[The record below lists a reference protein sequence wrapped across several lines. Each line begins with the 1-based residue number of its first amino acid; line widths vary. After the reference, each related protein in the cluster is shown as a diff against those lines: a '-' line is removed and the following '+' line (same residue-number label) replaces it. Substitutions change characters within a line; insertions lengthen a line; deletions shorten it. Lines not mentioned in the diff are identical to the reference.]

1 MRRELNLPP
10 PLSRMTTGHP
20 AVAPAQPM
28 NGRTA
33 PGEAMNERDAFDAV
47 LAALHEA
54 AFDDSRWP
62 AASGLVDEACGIK
75 GNLLTHGAGT
85 TPDDHVVYLHRICFR
100 GERWPDAEAA
110 YFEEYFAEDERVPRL
125 RALPDSRPAHAAEL
139 FTDEERKTSTVWN
152 EALPL
157 IGMQDGLTVR
167 LDGPGGSR
175 IFWSLA
181 DPADGDGW
189 STGRIRTVRRL
200 LPHLRQFVR
209 VRQALADADGLNASL
224 GALLDNYSAGVV
236 QLDRRQRIVAAN
248 DRALGLLG
256 AQEGLLDEDG
266 FLHARRPADDER
278 LQAALARALPASRS
292 AGTGGSLAVTRPGGL
307 LPLVLHV
314 VPIGPRKDDVPL
326 ASVAALVLAVDPNG
340 RLPVEPALVQ
350 ATLDLSPAQ
359 SRVAVLLAE
368 GRSVRDIAVAI
379 GRSENTVRWHIRRT
393 FEKLGIGR
401 LAQLV
406 ELVRSLAGPGA
417 TKP

>member
-1 MRRELNLPP
+1 MSERE
-10 PLSRMTTGHP
+10 
-20 AVAPAQPM
+20 
-28 NGRTA
+28 
-33 PGEAMNERDAFDAV
+33 AFDAV

-62 AASGLVDEACGIK
+62 DASGLVDEACGIK
-75 GNLLTHGAGT
+75 GNLLTHGAGAS
-85 TPDDHVVYLHRICFR
+85 PDDHVVYLHRMCFR

-110 YFEEYFAEDERVPRL
+110 YFEEYFARDERVPRL
-125 RALPDSRPAHAAEL
+125 RALPDSRPAHAAGL
-139 FTDEERKTSTVWN
+139 FTDEEKKASVMWN

-157 IGMQDGLTVR
+157 MGMQDGLTVR

-181 DPADGDGW
+181 DPADGEGW
-189 STGRIRTVRRL
+189 TTRRVRRVERL

-209 VRQALADADGLNASL
+209 VRQALAEADGLNASL
-224 GALLDNYSAGVV
+224 GALFDNYSAGVV
-236 QLDRRQRIVAAN
+236 QLDRRKRIVAAN
-248 DRALGLLG
+248 DRALDMLR
-256 AQEGLLDEDG
+256 ATDGLLDRDG
-266 FLHARRPADDER
+266 FLHARVSADDDR
-278 LQAALARALPASRS
+278 LQAALARALPPFPG
-292 AGTGGSLAVTRPGGL
+292 AGATSSLTVTRPGGL

-314 VPIGPRKDDVPL
+314 VPLGPREDNVSL

-340 RLPVEPALVQ
+340 RPPVDPALVA

-368 GRSVRDIAVAI
+368 GRSVRDIAAAI

-401 LAQLV
+401 LAQLIQ
-406 ELVRSLAGPGA
+406 LVRSLAGPAA

>member
-1 MRRELNLPP
+1 MSERE
-10 PLSRMTTGHP
+10 
-20 AVAPAQPM
+20 
-28 NGRTA
+28 
-33 PGEAMNERDAFDAV
+33 AFDAV

-62 AASGLVDEACGIK
+62 DASGLVDEACGIK
-75 GNLLTHGAGT
+75 GNLLTHGAGAS
-85 TPDDHVVYLHRICFR
+85 PDDHVVYLHRMCFR

-110 YFEEYFAEDERVPRL
+110 YFEEYFARDERVPRL
-125 RALPDSRPAHAAEL
+125 RALPDSRPAHAAGL
-139 FTDEERKTSTVWN
+139 FTDEEKKASVMWN

-157 IGMQDGLTVR
+157 MGMQDGLTVR

-181 DPADGDGW
+181 DPADGEGW
-189 STGRIRTVRRL
+189 TTRRVRRVKRL

-209 VRQALADADGLNASL
+209 VRQALAEADGLNASL
-224 GALLDNYSAGVV
+224 GALFDSYSAGVV
-236 QLDRRQRIVAAN
+236 QLDRRKRIVAAN
-248 DRALGLLG
+248 DRALDMLR
-256 AQEGLLDEDG
+256 ATDGLLDRDG
-266 FLHARRPADDER
+266 FLHARVSADDDR
-278 LQAALARALPASRS
+278 LQAALARALPPFPG
-292 AGTGGSLAVTRPGGL
+292 AGATSSLTVTRPGGL

-314 VPIGPRKDDVPL
+314 VPLGPREDNVSL
-326 ASVAALVLAVDPNG
+326 APVAALVLAVDPNSG
-340 RLPVEPALVQ
+340 PPVDPALVA

-368 GRSVRDIAVAI
+368 GRSVRDIAAAI

-401 LAQLV
+401 LAQLIQ
-406 ELVRSLAGPGA
+406 LVRSLAGPAA

>member
-1 MRRELNLPP
+1 MSERE
-10 PLSRMTTGHP
+10 
-20 AVAPAQPM
+20 
-28 NGRTA
+28 
-33 PGEAMNERDAFDAV
+33 AFDAV

-62 AASGLVDEACGIK
+62 DASGLVDEAYGIK
-75 GNLLTHGAGT
+75 GNLLTHGAGAS
-85 TPDDHVVYLHRICFR
+85 PDDHVVYLHRMCFR

-110 YFEEYFAEDERVPRL
+110 YFEEYFARDERVPRL
-125 RALPDSRPAHAAEL
+125 RALPDSRPAHAAGL
-139 FTDEERKTSTVWN
+139 FTDEEKKASVMWN

-157 IGMQDGLTVR
+157 MGMQDGLTVR

-181 DPADGDGW
+181 DPADGEGW
-189 STGRIRTVRRL
+189 TTRRVRRVKRL

-209 VRQALADADGLNASL
+209 VRQALAEADGLNASL
-224 GALLDNYSAGVV
+224 GALFDSYSAGVV
-236 QLDRRQRIVAAN
+236 QLDRRKRIVAAN
-248 DRALGLLG
+248 DHALDMLRATD
-256 AQEGLLDEDG
+256 GLLDRDG
-266 FLHARRPADDER
+266 FLHARVSADDDR
-278 LQAALARALPASRS
+278 LQAVLARALPPFPG
-292 AGTGGSLAVTRPGGL
+292 AGATSSLTVTRPGGL

-314 VPIGPRKDDVPL
+314 VPLGPREDNVSL
-326 ASVAALVLAVDPNG
+326 APVAALVLAVDPNSG
-340 RLPVEPALVQ
+340 PPVDPALVA

-368 GRSVRDIAVAI
+368 GRSVRDIAAAI

-401 LAQLV
+401 LAQLIQ
-406 ELVRSLAGPGA
+406 LVRSLAGPAA

>member
-1 MRRELNLPP
+1 MSERE
-10 PLSRMTTGHP
+10 
-20 AVAPAQPM
+20 
-28 NGRTA
+28 
-33 PGEAMNERDAFDAV
+33 AFDAV

-54 AFDDSRWP
+54 AFDDASWP
-62 AASGLVDEACGIK
+62 AAAGLVDEAVGIG

-85 TPDDHVVYLHRICFR
+85 SPDDHVVYLHRICYR
-100 GERWPDAEAA
+100 GERWPDAERG
-110 YFEEYFAEDERVPRL
+110 YFEEYFAQDERVPRL
-125 RALPDSRPAHAAEL
+125 RALPDGQLAHAAEL
-139 FTDEERKTSTVWN
+139 FTDEEKKTSAVWN

-157 IGMQDGLTVR
+157 MGMQDGLTVR

-181 DPADGDGW
+181 DPVDGDGW
-189 STGRIRTVRRL
+189 TTGRVRTVRRL

-236 QLDRRQRIVAAN
+236 QLDRRMRIVAAN
-248 DRALGLLG
+248 DRALDLLRAADG
-256 AQEGLLDEDG
+256 VLDQDG
-266 FLHARRPADDER
+266 FLHAHRPADDDR
-278 LQAALARALPASRS
+278 LQLLLARALPPSPGA
-292 AGTGGSLAVTRPGGL
+292 GGSLAVTRPGGL

-314 VPIGPRKDDVPL
+314 IPLGPREDNVPL

-340 RLPVEPALVQ
+340 RPPVEPGLVA

-368 GRSVRDIAVAI
+368 GRSVRDIAAAI
-379 GRSENTVRWHIRRT
+379 GRSENTVRWHIRRI
-393 FEKLGIGR
+393 FERQGISR

-406 ELVRSLAGPGA
+406 ELVRSLAGPA
-417 TKP
+417 ARKP